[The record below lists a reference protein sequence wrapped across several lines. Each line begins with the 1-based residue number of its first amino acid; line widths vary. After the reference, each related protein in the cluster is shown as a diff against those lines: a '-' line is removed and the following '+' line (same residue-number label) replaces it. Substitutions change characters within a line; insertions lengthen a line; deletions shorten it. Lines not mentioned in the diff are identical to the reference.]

1 MESIKIISAM
11 LILAVI
17 TSLTLW
23 FYIRM
28 PIVVKS
34 YSSGEC
40 IEVLSYNKGFSCD
53 DMPKKYILEWAK

>member
-1 MESIKIISAM
+1 MDSIKIISAM

-23 FYIRM
+23 FYIRI

-34 YSSGEC
+34 YSTGEC
-40 IEVLSYNKGFSCD
+40 LAVLSDSKEFGCD
-53 DMPKKYILEWAK
+53 NMPNRYVLEWAE